1 VRAVE
6 RAWVVGFEEKGAVP
20 MNDLPHQER
29 RAIVRTAKDD
39 DQGGITRR
47 TVLTGA
53 AAATAVATLPVVDRP
68 PASAAPSPDP
78 NPQDMVAFIL
88 LSSALTGIAETRLA
102 PGFGPLPKP
111 PTPIDFDKLLPGA
124 DPVDV
129 KSEYFK
135 WVNKRH
141 PATFEKLRRI
151 AKDNLNAPPNRE
163 LAIIGKIPTG
173 DDTELTQSEID
184 LKYLARSIVLMWYLG
199 AWYDP
204 DNLQTPNASNF
215 EVISPKA
222 YTQGWALKVAQA
234 HPMGFSEM
242 QFGYWTRPPNPRG
255 DFIG

>member
-1 VRAVE
+1 
-6 RAWVVGFEEKGAVP
+6 

-29 RAIVRTAKDD
+29 RAIVPAKDD

-68 PASAAPSPDP
+68 PASAAPSPEP
-78 NPQDMVAFIL
+78 NRQEMVAFIL

-111 PTPIDFDKLLPGA
+111 PTPIVFDDLNPGS
-124 DPVDV
+124 DPVNV
-129 KSEYFK
+129 KLEYFK
-135 WVNKRH
+135 WVNERH

-151 AKDNLNAPPNRE
+151 AKDNLSAPPNRE

-204 DNLQTPNASNF
+204 DKLQTPNASDF
-215 EVISPKA
+215 RVISPKA

-234 HPMGFSEM
+234 HQMGFSEM
-242 QFGYWTRPPNPRG
+242 QFGYWTRRPNPPG

>member
-1 VRAVE
+1 
-6 RAWVVGFEEKGAVP
+6 
-20 MNDLPHQER
+20 MSDLPHQER
-29 RAIVRTAKDD
+29 RAVVRTAKDD

-53 AAATAVATLPVVDRP
+53 AVATAVASLPVVDMP
-68 PASAAPSPDP
+68 PATAAPSTAPSR
-78 NPQDMVAFIL
+78 QDMVAFVL

-111 PTPIDFDKLLPGA
+111 PAPIDLEKLAPGS
-124 DPVDV
+124 DPVNV
-129 KSEYFK
+129 KAEYFT
-135 WVNKRH
+135 WVNDRH

-151 AKDNLNAPPNRE
+151 ARDNLNNPPNRE
-163 LAIIGKIPTG
+163 LAIIGKIPSG
-173 DDTELTQSEID
+173 DDTALTQSEID

-204 DNLQTPNASNF
+204 DKLQTTPNPSDF
-215 EVISPKA
+215 KVISPKA

-242 QFGYWTRPPNPRG
+242 QFGYWNRPPNPPG
-255 DFIG
+255 TFIL

>member
-1 VRAVE
+1 
-6 RAWVVGFEEKGAVP
+6 
-20 MNDLPHQER
+20 MDDLPHQER

-78 NPQDMVAFIL
+78 NPKDMVAFIL

-102 PGFGPLPKP
+102 PGFSFPKPSEP
-111 PTPIDFDKLLPGA
+111 PTPIDFEKLNPGS

-215 EVISPKA
+215 EVISAKA

>member
-1 VRAVE
+1 
-6 RAWVVGFEEKGAVP
+6 

-29 RAIVRTAKDD
+29 RAIVPAKDD
-39 DQGGITRR
+39 DQGRITRR

-53 AAATAVATLPVVDRP
+53 AAATAVATLPVVDTP

-102 PGFGPLPKP
+102 PGFGPFPKP
-111 PTPIDFDKLLPGA
+111 PAPIVFDDLSPGS
-124 DPVDV
+124 DPVNV
-129 KSEYFK
+129 KLEYFK
-135 WVNKRH
+135 WVNERH

-204 DNLQTPNASNF
+204 DNLQTPNASDF
-215 EVISPKA
+215 KVISPKA

-242 QFGYWTRPPNPRG
+242 QFGYWTRPPNPRS